1 MARISNEQRLANL
14 HAEALAQFDDI
25 QTALKDERLQ
35 CLQDRRFYSLSG
47 SQWEGPLEAQY
58 ENKPKFEVNKVMLA
72 VIRIINEYRNN
83 RITVDYVSKDGQEN
97 DKLAEVCDGL
107 YRADEQA
114 SVADEAYDNAF
125 EEAVGGGIGAWRLRT
140 VYEDEENDEDDRQRI
155 RIEPIFDA
163 DSSVFFDLGAK
174 RQDKSD
180 AKYCFVVTSMTRQAY
195 EETWG
200 DSPTDWPKTIHQYE
214 FDWSTP
220 DVVYVA
226 EYYKVE
232 EKSETIRIFQNIA
245 GEEERYTQADFEN
258 DETLEETLAAV
269 GTVEVRQKKVKRKR
283 VRKYILSG
291 GKVLEDAGY
300 IAGKCIPIVVVYG
313 KRWFVD
319 NIERCMGHVRLA
331 KDAQR
336 LKNMQLSK
344 LGEISALSSVEKP
357 ILTPEQV
364 AGHQVMWSE
373 DNLKD
378 YPYLLINPITDQNG
392 NISVSGP
399 VAYTRAPNIPP
410 AMAALLQITETDM
423 QDILGNQQG
432 ADKMVSG
439 MSGKAVEMIQTRVD
453 MQSFIYM
460 SNFAKGMKR
469 CGEIWLS
476 MAKELYVEEKRKMK
490 TVAPTGESGM
500 VELMR
505 PTIDQETGEVV
516 LENDLSS
523 ATFDVIAD
531 VGPSSSSKREATV
544 RALTG
549 VLQMTQDPETQQ
561 VLTAMTMMNMEGE
574 GMSDANAYFRK
585 KLLRMGVVKPTDDEA
600 QELMAEMQGQPQD
613 PNSMYLQAAAEE
625 AEAKAAQARASTIK
639 TIADA
644 ELSQAKTAEVLAGI
658 GQEPQTQQTQPMTAD
673 APMVD
678 QVAINQQAEIDNAI
692 EQEKREIALAKQR
705 LELYTLQ
712 RKIEIEEEKHA
723 LDMRNSGVQIERDE
737 SGQLKTRTAMDE
749 RSERVGL
756 QMAEAVDSLTQVIKA
771 QAETIQA
778 AAERGAEAQTKTAE
792 IMSKPR
798 TIIREKGKIVG
809 IKVEG

>member
-1 MARISNEQRLANL
+1 MARLSNDQRLANL
-14 HAEALAQFDDI
+14 HDEALAQFDDV
-25 QTALKDERLQ
+25 QSALRDERLQ
-35 CLQDRRFYSLSG
+35 CLQDRRFYSLAG
-47 SQWEGPLEAQY
+47 SQWEGPLWDQY
-58 ENKPKFEVNKVMLA
+58 ENKPKFEVNKIMLA
-72 VIRIINEYRNN
+72 VIRVVNEYRNN
-83 RITVDYVSKDGQEN
+83 RITVDFVSKDGAEN

-140 VYEDEENDEDDRQRI
+140 VYEDEEDPEDDRQRI

-180 AKYCFVVTSMTRQAY
+180 AKFCFVVTSMTRQAY
-195 EETWG
+195 KDTWG
-200 DSPTDWPKTIHQYE
+200 DDPTDWPKIIHQYE
-214 FDWSTP
+214 FDWCTP

-232 EKSETIRIFQNIA
+232 EKTDTIRIFQTIT
-245 GEEERYTQADFEN
+245 GEEERYTQADFAK
-258 DETLEETLAAV
+258 DEMLEETLAAI
-269 GTVEVRQKKVKRKR
+269 GTVEVRQRRIKTKR
-283 VRKYILSG
+283 VHKYIMSG

-319 NIERCMGHVRLA
+319 NVERCMGHVRLA

-364 AGHQVMWSE
+364 AGHQVMWAE

-392 NISVSGP
+392 NQAVSGP
-399 VAYTRAPNIPP
+399 VAYTRSAAIPP

-423 QDILGNQQG
+423 QDILGNPAG
-432 ADKMVSG
+432 ADKMVSNI
-439 MSGKAVEMIQTRVD
+439 SGKAVEMIQARVD
-453 MQSFIYM
+453 GQAFIYM

-476 MAKELYVEEKRKMK
+476 MAKDIYIEDKRKMK
-490 TVAPTGESGM
+490 TIAPTGEAGM
-500 VELMR
+500 VELMQ

-516 LENDLSS
+516 MANDLTS

-531 VGPSSSSKREATV
+531 VGPSSSTKRQATV

-549 VLQMTQDPETQQ
+549 MLQITQDPETAQ
-561 VLTAMTMMNMEGE
+561 VITAMAMMNMEGE
-574 GMSDANAYFRK
+574 GISDANSYFRK
-585 KLLRMGVVKPTDDEA
+585 KLLRMGVVKPTDMEA
-600 QELMAEMQGQPQD
+600 EELMAEMQGQPQD
-613 PNSMYLQAAAEE
+613 PNAMYLQAAAENE
-625 AEAKAAQARASTIK
+625 TAKAAKARADTVETVAS
-639 TIADA
+639 A
-644 ELSQAKTAEVLAGI
+644 ELKRAQTLETLGKVDETA
-658 GQEPQTQQTQPMTAD
+658 QNM
-673 APMVD
+673 
-678 QVAINQQAEIDNAI
+678 
-692 EQEKREIALAKQR
+692 AL
-705 LELYTLQ
+705 T
-712 RKIEIEEEKHA
+712 
-723 LDMRNSGVQIERDE
+723 N
-737 SGQLKTRTAMDE
+737 
-749 RSERVGL
+749 
-756 QMAEAVDSLTQVIKA
+756 AEAVQQILQG
-771 QAETIQA
+771 Q
-778 AAERGAEAQTKTAE
+778 
-792 IMSKPR
+792 
-798 TIIREKGKIVG
+798 IVQP
-809 IKVEG
+809 VVR